1 MTRNEQGSS
10 KLQVVAIGGLLVGG
24 LAFSFYFFNRNE
36 PVIVSTETTTSSVE
50 TTIPSTTSTTGPT
63 TSTALTTTTTTIPE
77 RQPNTVPG
85 HTVGEPWGTVAGLTM
100 FRGNP
105 TRTYY
110 GDGDVSSE
118 PEVLWRYPESP
129 MCSTSSAGG
138 ETKVWCGSG
147 WTGQPVVWERPDGA
161 TEVIFGAYDR
171 AVHFVDAETGQDL
184 RPKFPTGDII
194 KGSVTLD
201 PDGYPLLYF
210 GSRDNKV
217 RVVALDRD
225 TPTLLWSMDANEVN
239 GIWNNDW
246 DSNPVIV
253 DDIMYEGGENGW
265 FFAVELNRSYDADGL
280 VAVAPEKVLQMA
292 GYDEELLSKS
302 GRNVSIESS
311 VAVFEQRVYFTNSGG
326 RIVGVDV
333 SDVRNGVAPIVFD
346 FYAGGDIDATPA
358 IDAEGNLYVSIEYEP
373 TQMGAAEKSRS
384 LEVGQ
389 LIKLNPYADGDPLVW
404 GVDLTVPGT
413 ADSGSWASPAL
424 HNGVVYTNTHQGELI
439 AVDGETGELVWSDE
453 VGFHSWSSPS
463 VVGDVLIT
471 ATCLGDIRAYS
482 LDDPRSPE
490 KLWSVDLGGSCL
502 ESTPAIWNGR
512 IYLGS
517 RDGYLR
523 VLG

>member
-1 MTRNEQGSS
+1 M
-10 KLQVVAIGGLLVGG
+10 
-24 LAFSFYFFNRNE
+24 
-36 PVIVSTETTTSSVE
+36 
-50 TTIPSTTSTTGPT
+50 
-63 TSTALTTTTTTIPE
+63 
-77 RQPNTVPG
+77 
-85 HTVGEPWGTVAGLTM
+85 VAGLTM

-105 TRTYY
+105 TRTFY
-110 GDGDVSSE
+110 GEGDVSSE
-118 PEVLWRYPESP
+118 PDVLWRYPESP

-147 WTGQPVVWERPDGA
+147 WTGQPVVWDRPDGL

-184 RPKFPTGDII
+184 RPKFVTGDII

-201 PDGYPLLYF
+201 PDGFPLLYF

-225 TPTLLWSMDANEVN
+225 VPTLLWSMDASEVN

-265 FFAVELNRSYDADGL
+265 FFAVELNRSYAADGL
-280 VAVAPEKVLQMA
+280 VTVAPEKVLQMP
-292 GYDEELLSKS
+292 GYNDDLLSKS

-358 IDAEGNLYVSIEYEP
+358 IDAEGNLYVSIEHEP
-373 TQMGAAEKSRS
+373 SQMGAAEKARN

-389 LIKLNPYADGDPLVW
+389 LIKLDPYTDGDPLVW

-424 HNGVVYTNTHQGELI
+424 HEGMV
-439 AVDGETGELVWSDE
+439 
-453 VGFHSWSSPS
+453 
-463 VVGDVLIT
+463 
-471 ATCLGDIRAYS
+471 
-482 LDDPRSPE
+482 
-490 KLWSVDLGGSCL
+490 
-502 ESTPAIWNGR
+502 
-512 IYLGS
+512 
-517 RDGYLR
+517 
-523 VLG
+523 